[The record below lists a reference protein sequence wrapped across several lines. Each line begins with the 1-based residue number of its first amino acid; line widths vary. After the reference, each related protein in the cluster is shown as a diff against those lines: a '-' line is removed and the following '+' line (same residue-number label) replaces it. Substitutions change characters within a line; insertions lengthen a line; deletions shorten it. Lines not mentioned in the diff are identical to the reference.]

1 MKNLETMINEV
12 RDELRFVYACD
23 TSDGKSIA
31 ELNEV
36 IKKEENDGDMTNE
49 RRTYLYNLLIRFT
62 SSRADNTL
70 KISALKSTLRS
81 LEDLKSVYEVTK

>member
-1 MKNLETMINEV
+1 MKNLEEMINEV

-23 TSDGKSIA
+23 TSYGKSIA

-49 RRTYLYNLLIRFT
+49 RRKYLYTLLTRFM
-62 SSRADNTL
+62 SGRADNAV
-70 KISALKSTLRS
+70 KINALKDTLRS
-81 LEDLKSVYEVTK
+81 LENLVSVYEVTK